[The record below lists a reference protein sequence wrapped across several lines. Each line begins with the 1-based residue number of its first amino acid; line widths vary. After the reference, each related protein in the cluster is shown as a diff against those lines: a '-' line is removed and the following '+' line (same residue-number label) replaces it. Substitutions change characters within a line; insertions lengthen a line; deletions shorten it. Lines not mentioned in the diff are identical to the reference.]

1 MTSLNDIIQIQIS
14 KSTQVVS
21 EAGFGVPMILG
32 SKAAT
37 VFTAGEYVRTYS
49 DTAAMLT
56 DGFLST
62 DKEYK
67 IAAALMSQSKRPQ
80 SFMVGVH
87 TTPTKEILKLTFTGT
102 LASGSVSVV
111 INGTTYTQAYA
122 TSEAATMGALA
133 TAIQADSLLDTCV
146 FATGVLTITSGAG
159 EGINFGGVPSK
170 GNYSAVAFSRTAGTA
185 TIESDVANI
194 DMQMA
199 DWYALLLASTS
210 YDDIIAAAQLVET
223 QRRIFGFDE
232 ISKYSLTVGETL
244 TASQRTFALSLEHT
258 AAIYNP
264 VRTEYKA
271 AAWFGRVLPEEAGSE
286 NWAYKTLAGCAVYKL
301 TTTEES
307 ALSAKNVNR
316 YIAIGGLPSTIFG
329 QMSNGQYLDI
339 IRGEHWL
346 TSRIQERI
354 YSRLHNDTIPFTDKG
369 IAIVENDVYSILKS
383 GIAQGLISDDGKLAV
398 TSPLYADI
406 STVNKGNRNL
416 PDVKFYGTLQGRINK
431 VSISGT
437 LSL

>member
-1 MTSLNDIIQIQIS
+1 MTSLNDIINIQIS
-14 KSTQVVS
+14 KSTQTVS
-21 EAGFGVPMILG
+21 AAGFGVPMILG
-32 SKAAT
+32 AKAGT
-37 VFTAGEYVRTYS
+37 VFTAGEYVRKYT
-49 DTAAMLT
+49 DIADLLT

-67 IAAALMSQSKRPQ
+67 IAAALMGQSKRPS

-87 TTPTKEILKLTFTGT
+87 TTPTKEVLKLTFTGT
-102 LASGSVSVV
+102 LSSGSVSVV

-133 TAIQADSLLDTCV
+133 TAIEADSHLDTCT
-146 FATGVLTITSGAG
+146 FATGVLTITSDAG

-170 GNYSAVAFSRTAGTA
+170 GNYSAVAFSRTAQTS

-194 DMQMA
+194 DQQMA
-199 DWYALLLASTS
+199 DYYAVLLASSS
-210 YDDIIAAAQLVET
+210 YDDIIAAAELFET
-223 QRRIFGFDE
+223 QKRIFGFDE
-232 ISKYSLTVGETL
+232 ISKYALTTAETL
-244 TASQRTFALSLEHT
+244 TASQKVFSLSLEHT
-258 AAIYNP
+258 ASIYNP

-271 AAWFGRVLPEEAGSE
+271 AAWFGRVLPEAAGSE

-301 TTTEES
+301 TTTEEA
-307 ALSAKNVNR
+307 ALAAKNVNR
-316 YIAIGGLPSTIFG
+316 YFAIGGLPSTVFG
-329 QMSNGQYLDI
+329 QMANGQYLDI

-354 YSRLHNDTIPFTDKG
+354 YSRLHSDVIPFTDKG
-369 IAIVENDVYSILKS
+369 IAIVENDVYSILKN
-383 GIAQGLISDDGKLAV
+383 GVTQGLIADDGKISVSA
-398 TSPLYADI
+398 PLLADI
-406 STVNKGNRNL
+406 STTDKGNRNL